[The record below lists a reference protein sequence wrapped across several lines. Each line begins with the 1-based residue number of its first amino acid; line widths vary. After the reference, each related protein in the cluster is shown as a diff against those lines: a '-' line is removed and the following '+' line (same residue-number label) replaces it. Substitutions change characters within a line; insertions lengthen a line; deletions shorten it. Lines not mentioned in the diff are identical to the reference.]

1 MNIRV
6 IGAVFF
12 IFALTGCANAPAGDP
27 QSEAKVYP
35 FTLEQAK
42 QVIVESLREAI
53 PSREPVAIANGY
65 QSRIRFAIDTHRIR
79 GFYYPAK
86 GKSADGRM
94 VEGYRFTV
102 RHSGTLPITGST
114 KARRFFAVLH
124 RRAAEIAPPLQ

>member
-6 IGAVFF
+6 IVATLFFF
-12 IFALTGCANAPAGDP
+12 ILTGCASAPAGDP
-27 QSEAKVYP
+27 QAESKVYP

-65 QSRIRFAIDTHRIR
+65 QSKIWFAIDNHRIR

-86 GKSADGRM
+86 GKSPDGQT

-114 KARRFFAVLH
+114 KARRFFAILH
-124 RRAAEIAPPLQ
+124 RRAAEIAPPLE